1 MYFENCSRERTLSNT
16 CLDGVLSYLREPRE
30 DNQVYTSEF
39 LKTKLKT
46 ALAAKIEKPYLDYVL
61 LKENLSIDE
70 IQNFEALNIN
80 GIFLVSGNAYVNPT
94 IITDP
99 NFVSE
104 KLQSILSMPK
114 ESVDFLIK
122 KRPIRYVKIL
132 KRMSLPAKD
141 YIDSKLADEKEAIK
155 KGFLTEKSG
164 VSDFLILEPNPT
176 RFYPEK
182 NLGGQIIGFVD
193 NDGIGRYGIES
204 YFQDYL
210 QGQEGERQ
218 TRKDAAGRTIGGYNL
233 SEKKMVGGADIKLTI
248 DRNIQKEV
256 TRLLKEGVET
266 FRANK

>member
-1 MYFENCSRERTLSNT
+1 M
-16 CLDGVLSYLREPRE
+16 DGILSYLREPRE
-30 DNQVYTSEF
+30 DNQVYTSEL

-70 IQNFEALNIN
+70 IQNFEALNID
-80 GIFLVSGNAYVNPT
+80 GIFLVTGNAYVNPT
-94 IITDP
+94 IITDTA
-99 NFVSE
+99 FVSE
-104 KLQSILSMPK
+104 KLQSILAMPK
-114 ESVDFLIK
+114 ESVDFLIS

-132 KRMSLPAKD
+132 KRMNLPTKD

-164 VSDFLILEPNPT
+164 ISEFLILEPNPT

-218 TRKDAAGRTIGGYNL
+218 TRKDAAGRTI
-233 SEKKMVGGADIKLTI
+233 
-248 DRNIQKEV
+248 
-256 TRLLKEGVET
+256 
-266 FRANK
+266 